1 MQGRVHVYRG
11 QTVGTIVEPRGDNKF
26 GYTLFFLLIGSFD
39 PIFQPEGYTTTLAEV
54 LQMII

>member
-26 GYTLFFLLIGSFD
+26 GYSLLFLLIGSFD